1 MFVVPSFVVPIPQTY
16 KYLGNNTYLYLLT
29 YYIYLLTYYIYLLTY
44 YTYLLAYYTYL
55 LTDYT
60 YLLTYYTYLL
70 TYYTYLIKPTNTVV
84 IIPSYT
90 NMVYLLHLPIY

>member
-44 YTYLLAYYTYL
+44 YTYLL
-55 LTDYT
+55 
-60 YLLTYYTYLL
+60 

>member
-55 LTDYT
+55 LT
-60 YLLTYYTYLL
+60 
-70 TYYTYLIKPTNTVV
+70 YYTYLIKPTNTVV